1 LTYFQ
6 GRQRKHE
13 HRFFLDANTQEE
25 FCTCGH
31 VKGSRSGSA
40 NKYRAQ
46 SCFYGGYWY
55 ASTAEANH
63 AAELDLLLR
72 SKKIKA
78 WERQYIV
85 HIEAEGKHILD
96 HKIDFRVHQLDDS
109 YTLEEVKGVETAD
122 WKMRR
127 KLLELFWLPKHP
139 DHTYHVFR

>member
-1 LTYFQ
+1 MTWLQ
-6 GRQRKHE
+6 SRQKKHE
-13 HRFFLDANTQEE
+13 HRFFLDQNTQEE
-25 FCTCGH
+25 VCFCGH

-40 NKYRAQ
+40 NKYRAV

-63 AAELDLLLR
+63 AAELDLLKR
-72 SKKIKA
+72 TGKITA
-78 WERQYIV
+78 WGRQYIV

-96 HKIDFRVHQLDDS
+96 HKIDFRVKLPDGSFELQ
-109 YTLEEVKGVETAD
+109 EVKGVETAD

-139 DHTYHVFR
+139 DHQYIVFK